1 MARSKYTYDD
11 FVKSATASGMIG
23 DFDGADLD
31 AARRNPDTAMTLLS
45 YKKDLSSAL
54 SSGNDSAAVLARS
67 GIDAVRRGY
76 TPVGSSAVSASA
88 SPQSAPSSFGT
99 EETKSAPAAQSVR
112 SSAVPASPREYSNRD
127 VQRIFEKSMGESGI
141 GDLSDLD
148 TDGDGK
154 TNMRD
159 AVRIL
164 RNISAGRGY
173 NEYTR
178 RQNYAVTPDM
188 YEGEY
193 ARALGDYL
201 ATDANEVYDTDLWNA
216 YAKQYR
222 REGDRA
228 AADVLGQ
235 YAGLNGGALP
245 SYAQSAASQQRNY
258 YASQLADR
266 VPEIYDALRS
276 ERAGR
281 LSALASAKEQ
291 ALAEAET
298 AAKYK
303 DTSKLSALG
312 IDVSRYLAD
321 EEYSRAMDEALA
333 AAQLGDYTKFDALT
347 GAQTGAAQ
355 RDAQRRAAAEAAMS
369 AGDAALFDELY
380 GTGVGDVYRR
390 SEERT
395 AQSTALD
402 NAYKAASLGNLAPL
416 ASLWGM
422 SVGELQ
428 TLIGSS
434 GGASSGV
441 SGTSSGVSGVSGASG
456 KSAASG
462 ASSSAKIPNVVEY
475 SAKNLKGKNGDLM
488 DYLYS
493 ALESGDITEAQAEE
507 LFQKYKGTYTTRKEA
522 LKAGAPEDTL
532 TENEWNRA
540 KNSGGFKYSSGA
552 YGNTYAEYLE
562 NQVEKGRSYEEP
574 SVSGGSS
581 ENSPGLR
588 SAGTYRG
595 TKVGMSK

>member
-76 TPVGSSAVSASA
+76 APVSASAVSASA
-88 SPQSAPSSFGT
+88 AAQSAPSSFGT
-99 EETKSAPAAQSVR
+99 EETKSAPAAQSAR

-188 YEGEY
+188 YDKEY

-434 GGASSGV
+434 GGASSGS
-441 SGTSSGVSGVSGASG
+441 SGTSG

-493 ALESGDITEAQAEE
+493 ALGSGDITEAQAEE

-532 TENEWNRA
+532 TEVAWNQA
-540 KNSGGFKYSSGA
+540 QTFGPEYSSRFPGS
-552 YGNTYAEYLE
+552 TYSEYLE
-562 NQVEKGRSYEEP
+562 YMVDKGR
-574 SVSGGSS
+574 
-581 ENSPGLR
+581 NQ
-588 SAGTYRG
+588 
-595 TKVGMSK
+595 

>member
-45 YKKDLSSAL
+45 YKKDLSSTL

-67 GIDAVRRGY
+67 GIDALRRGY
-76 TPVGSSAVSASA
+76 APVGSSAVSASA
-88 SPQSAPSSFGT
+88 AAQSAPSSFGT
-99 EETKSAPAAQSVR
+99 EETKSAPAAQSAR

-395 AQSTALD
+395 TQSTALD

-434 GGASSGV
+434 GGASSAA

-493 ALESGDITEAQAEE
+493 ALGSGDITEAQAEE

-532 TENEWNRA
+532 TEVAWDHAQTFGPE
-540 KNSGGFKYSSGA
+540 YSSRFPGS
-552 YGNTYAEYLE
+552 TYSEYLE
-562 NQVEKGRSYEEP
+562 YMVDKGR
-574 SVSGGSS
+574 
-581 ENSPGLR
+581 NQ
-588 SAGTYRG
+588 
-595 TKVGMSK
+595 

>member
-67 GIDAVRRGY
+67 GIDALRRGY
-76 TPVGSSAVSASA
+76 APVGSSAVSASA
-88 SPQSAPSSFGT
+88 SAQSAPSSFGT
-99 EETKSAPAAQSVR
+99 EETKSAPAAQSAR

-428 TLIGSS
+428 TLIGAS
-434 GGASSGV
+434 GGASSGS
-441 SGTSSGVSGVSGASG
+441 SGASSGVSGVSGASG

-493 ALESGDITEAQAEE
+493 ALGSGDITEAQAEE

-532 TENEWNRA
+532 TESEWTRA
-540 KNSGGFKYSSGA
+540 KNSGGSKYSSGA

-581 ENSPGLR
+581 ENSAGLR

>member
-54 SSGNDSAAVLARS
+54 SSGNDSAAVLARY

-76 TPVGSSAVSASA
+76 APVSASA
-88 SPQSAPSSFGT
+88 AAQSAPSSFGT
-99 EETKSAPAAQSVR
+99 EEAKSAPAAQSAR

-188 YEGEY
+188 YDKEY

-222 REGDRA
+222 REGERA

-441 SGTSSGVSGVSGASG
+441 SGTSSGSSGASG

-462 ASSSAKIPNVVEY
+462 ASSSMKIPNVVEY

-540 KNSGGFKYSSGA
+540 KNSGGLKYSSGA

-581 ENSPGLR
+581 ENSAGLR

>member
-67 GIDAVRRGY
+67 GIDALRRGY
-76 TPVGSSAVSASA
+76 APVGSSAVSASA
-88 SPQSAPSSFGT
+88 SAQSAPNSFGT
-99 EETKSAPAAQSVR
+99 EKTKSAPSAPAAQSAR

-369 AGDAALFDELY
+369 VGDAALFDELY

-428 TLIGSS
+428 TLIGAS
-434 GGASSGV
+434 GGASSAA
-441 SGTSSGVSGVSGASG
+441 SGTSSGSSGASG

-493 ALESGDITEAQAEE
+493 ALGSGDITEAQAEE

-532 TENEWNRA
+532 TEVAWNQA
-540 KNSGGFKYSSGA
+540 QTFGPEYSSRFPGS
-552 YGNTYAEYLE
+552 TYSEYLE
-562 NQVEKGRSYEEP
+562 YMVDKGR
-574 SVSGGSS
+574 
-581 ENSPGLR
+581 NQ
-588 SAGTYRG
+588 
-595 TKVGMSK
+595 

>member
-76 TPVGSSAVSASA
+76 APVSASAVSASA
-88 SPQSAPSSFGT
+88 AAQSAPSSFGT
-99 EETKSAPAAQSVR
+99 EEAKSAPAAQSAR

-188 YEGEY
+188 YDKEY

-390 SEERT
+390 AEERT

-456 KSAASG
+456 KSA
-462 ASSSAKIPNVVEY
+462 SSSSVKIPNVVEY

-532 TENEWNRA
+532 TENEWTRA
-540 KNSGGFKYSSGA
+540 KNSGGSKYSSGA

>member
-67 GIDAVRRGY
+67 GIDALRRGY
-76 TPVGSSAVSASA
+76 APVGSSAVSASA
-88 SPQSAPSSFGT
+88 AAQSAPSSFGT
-99 EETKSAPAAQSVR
+99 EETKSAPAAQSAR

-222 REGDRA
+222 REGNRA

-428 TLIGSS
+428 ALIGAS
-434 GGASSGV
+434 GGASSGS
-441 SGTSSGVSGVSGASG
+441 SGASSGVSGVSGASG
-456 KSAASG
+456 KSA

-493 ALESGDITEAQAEE
+493 ALGSGDITEAQAEE

-532 TENEWNRA
+532 TEVAWDHAQTFGPE
-540 KNSGGFKYSSGA
+540 YSSRFPGS
-552 YGNTYAEYLE
+552 TYSEYLE
-562 NQVEKGRSYEEP
+562 YMVDKGR
-574 SVSGGSS
+574 
-581 ENSPGLR
+581 NQ
-588 SAGTYRG
+588 
-595 TKVGMSK
+595 

>member
-67 GIDAVRRGY
+67 GIDALRRGY
-76 TPVGSSAVSASA
+76 APVGSSAVSASA
-88 SPQSAPSSFGT
+88 AAQSAPSSFGT
-99 EETKSAPAAQSVR
+99 EETKSAPAAQSAR

-216 YAKQYR
+216 YAKQFR
-222 REGDRA
+222 REGERA

-434 GGASSGV
+434 GGASSAA
-441 SGTSSGVSGVSGASG
+441 SGTSSGSSGASG

-493 ALESGDITEAQAEE
+493 ALGSGDITEAQAEE

-532 TENEWNRA
+532 TEVAWDHAQTFGPE
-540 KNSGGFKYSSGA
+540 YSSRFPGS
-552 YGNTYAEYLE
+552 TYSEYLE
-562 NQVEKGRSYEEP
+562 YMVDKGR
-574 SVSGGSS
+574 
-581 ENSPGLR
+581 NQ
-588 SAGTYRG
+588 
-595 TKVGMSK
+595 

>member
-67 GIDAVRRGY
+67 GIDALRRGY
-76 TPVGSSAVSASA
+76 APVSASAVSASA
-88 SPQSAPSSFGT
+88 AAQSAPSSFGT
-99 EETKSAPAAQSVR
+99 EEAKSAPAAQSAR

-188 YEGEY
+188 YDKEY

-434 GGASSGV
+434 GGASSG
-441 SGTSSGVSGVSGASG
+441 SSGASG
-456 KSAASG
+456 KSAT
-462 ASSSAKIPNVVEY
+462 SSSAKIPNVVEY

-532 TENEWNRA
+532 TEVAWDHALTFGPE
-540 KNSGGFKYSSGA
+540 YSSRFPGS
-552 YGNTYAEYLE
+552 TYSEYLE
-562 NQVEKGRSYEEP
+562 YMVDKGR
-574 SVSGGSS
+574 
-581 ENSPGLR
+581 NQ
-588 SAGTYRG
+588 
-595 TKVGMSK
+595 

>member
-67 GIDAVRRGY
+67 GIDALRRGY
-76 TPVGSSAVSASA
+76 APVGSSAVSASA
-88 SPQSAPSSFGT
+88 SAQSAPNSFGT
-99 EETKSAPAAQSVR
+99 EKTKSAPSAPAAQSAR

-380 GTGVGDVYRR
+380 GTGVCDVYRR

-434 GGASSGV
+434 GGASSGS
-441 SGTSSGVSGVSGASG
+441 SGTLG

-493 ALESGDITEAQAEE
+493 ALGSGDITEAQAEE

-532 TENEWNRA
+532 TEVAWDHAQTFGPE
-540 KNSGGFKYSSGA
+540 YSSRFPGS
-552 YGNTYAEYLE
+552 TYSEYLE
-562 NQVEKGRSYEEP
+562 YMVDKGR
-574 SVSGGSS
+574 
-581 ENSPGLR
+581 NQ
-588 SAGTYRG
+588 
-595 TKVGMSK
+595 

>member
-67 GIDAVRRGY
+67 GIDALRRGY
-76 TPVGSSAVSASA
+76 APVGSSAVSASA
-88 SPQSAPSSFGT
+88 AAQSAPNSFGT
-99 EETKSAPAAQSVR
+99 EKTKSAPSAPAAQSAR

-159 AVRIL
+159 AVQIL

-188 YEGEY
+188 YDKEY

-434 GGASSGV
+434 GGASSG
-441 SGTSSGVSGVSGASG
+441 SSGASSGSSGASG

-493 ALESGDITEAQAEE
+493 ALGSGDITEAQAEE

-532 TENEWNRA
+532 TEVAWDHAQTFGPE
-540 KNSGGFKYSSGA
+540 YSSRFPGS
-552 YGNTYAEYLE
+552 TYSEYLE
-562 NQVEKGRSYEEP
+562 YMVDKGR
-574 SVSGGSS
+574 
-581 ENSPGLR
+581 NQ
-588 SAGTYRG
+588 
-595 TKVGMSK
+595 

>member
-67 GIDAVRRGY
+67 GIDALRRGY
-76 TPVGSSAVSASA
+76 APVGSSAVSASA
-88 SPQSAPSSFGT
+88 AAQSAPSSFGT
-99 EETKSAPAAQSVR
+99 EETKSAPAAQSAR

-434 GGASSGV
+434 GGASSGS
-441 SGTSSGVSGVSGASG
+441 SGASSGVSGVSGASG
-456 KSAASG
+456 KSA

-493 ALESGDITEAQAEE
+493 ALGSGDITEAQAEE

-532 TENEWNRA
+532 TEVAWDHAQTFGPE
-540 KNSGGFKYSSGA
+540 YSSRFPGS
-552 YGNTYAEYLE
+552 TYSEYLE
-562 NQVEKGRSYEEP
+562 YMVDKGR
-574 SVSGGSS
+574 
-581 ENSPGLR
+581 NQ
-588 SAGTYRG
+588 
-595 TKVGMSK
+595 

>member
-67 GIDAVRRGY
+67 GIDALRRGY
-76 TPVGSSAVSASA
+76 APVGSSAVSASA
-88 SPQSAPSSFGT
+88 AAQSAPSSFGT
-99 EETKSAPAAQSVR
+99 EETKSAPAAQSAR
-112 SSAVPASPREYSNRD
+112 FSAVPASPREYSNRD

-434 GGASSGV
+434 GGASSG
-441 SGTSSGVSGVSGASG
+441 SSGASSGSSGASG

-493 ALESGDITEAQAEE
+493 ALGSGDITEAQAEE

-532 TENEWNRA
+532 TEVAWDHAQTFGPE
-540 KNSGGFKYSSGA
+540 YSSRFPGS
-552 YGNTYAEYLE
+552 TYSEYLE
-562 NQVEKGRSYEEP
+562 YMVDKGR
-574 SVSGGSS
+574 
-581 ENSPGLR
+581 NQ
-588 SAGTYRG
+588 
-595 TKVGMSK
+595 

>member
-67 GIDAVRRGY
+67 GIDALRRGY
-76 TPVGSSAVSASA
+76 APVGSSAVSASA
-88 SPQSAPSSFGT
+88 AQSAPSSFGT
-99 EETKSAPAAQSVR
+99 EETKSAPSAPAAQSAR

-222 REGDRA
+222 REGERA

-258 YASQLADR
+258 YAAQLADR

-281 LSALASAKEQ
+281 LSALASAKDQ

-441 SGTSSGVSGVSGASG
+441 SGTSSGSSGVSGASG

-493 ALESGDITEAQAEE
+493 ALGSGDITEAQAEE

-532 TENEWNRA
+532 TEVAWNHA
-540 KNSGGFKYSSGA
+540 QTFGPEYSSRFPGS
-552 YGNTYAEYLE
+552 TYSEYLE
-562 NQVEKGRSYEEP
+562 YMVDKGR
-574 SVSGGSS
+574 
-581 ENSPGLR
+581 NQ
-588 SAGTYRG
+588 
-595 TKVGMSK
+595 

>member
-67 GIDAVRRGY
+67 GIDALRRGY
-76 TPVGSSAVSASA
+76 APVGSSAVSASA
-88 SPQSAPSSFGT
+88 AAQSAPSSFGT
-99 EETKSAPAAQSVR
+99 EETKSAPAAQSAR

-141 GDLSDLD
+141 GDLSALD

-258 YASQLADR
+258 YAAQLADR

-434 GGASSGV
+434 GGASSG
-441 SGTSSGVSGVSGASG
+441 SSGASSGSSGASG

-493 ALESGDITEAQAEE
+493 ALGSGDITEAQAEE

-532 TENEWNRA
+532 TEVAWDHAQTFGPE
-540 KNSGGFKYSSGA
+540 YSSRFPGS
-552 YGNTYAEYLE
+552 TYSEYLE
-562 NQVEKGRSYEEP
+562 YMVDKGR
-574 SVSGGSS
+574 
-581 ENSPGLR
+581 NQ
-588 SAGTYRG
+588 
-595 TKVGMSK
+595 

>member
-76 TPVGSSAVSASA
+76 APAGSSAVSASA
-88 SPQSAPSSFGT
+88 AAQSAPSSFGT
-99 EETKSAPAAQSVR
+99 EEAKSAPAAQSAR
-112 SSAVPASPREYSNRD
+112 SSAVSASPREYSNRD

-188 YEGEY
+188 YDKEY

-222 REGDRA
+222 REGERA

-434 GGASSGV
+434 GGASSGS
-441 SGTSSGVSGVSGASG
+441 SGTSG

-493 ALESGDITEAQAEE
+493 ALGSGDITEAQAEE

-540 KNSGGFKYSSGA
+540 KNSGGLKYSSGA

-581 ENSPGLR
+581 ENSAGLR

>member
-31 AARRNPDTAMTLLS
+31 AARRNPDTSMTLLS

-67 GIDAVRRGY
+67 GIDALRRGY
-76 TPVGSSAVSASA
+76 APVGSSAVSASA
-88 SPQSAPSSFGT
+88 AAQSAPNSFGT
-99 EETKSAPAAQSVR
+99 EKTKSAPSAPAAQSAR
-112 SSAVPASPREYSNRD
+112 FSAVPASPREYSNRD
-127 VQRIFEKSMGESGI
+127 VQRIFKKSMGESGI

-333 AAQLGDYTKFDALT
+333 AAQLGEYTKFDALT

-434 GGASSGV
+434 GGASSG
-441 SGTSSGVSGVSGASG
+441 SSGASSGSSGASG

-493 ALESGDITEAQAEE
+493 ALGSGDITEAQAEE

-532 TENEWNRA
+532 TEVAWDHAQTFGPE
-540 KNSGGFKYSSGA
+540 YSSRFPGS
-552 YGNTYAEYLE
+552 TYSEYLE
-562 NQVEKGRSYEEP
+562 YMVDKGR
-574 SVSGGSS
+574 
-581 ENSPGLR
+581 NQ
-588 SAGTYRG
+588 
-595 TKVGMSK
+595 

>member
-67 GIDAVRRGY
+67 GIDALRRGY

-88 SPQSAPSSFGT
+88 TPQSAPSSFGT
-99 EETKSAPAAQSVR
+99 EEAKSAPAAQSAR

-188 YEGEY
+188 YDKEY

-222 REGDRA
+222 REGNRA

-402 NAYKAASLGNLAPL
+402 NAYKAASLGNLAPR
-416 ASLWGM
+416 ASLWGL
-422 SVGELQ
+422 SVGERQ

-434 GGASSGV
+434 GGASSAA
-441 SGTSSGVSGVSGASG
+441 SGTSSGVSGASGASG

-493 ALESGDITEAQAEE
+493 ALGSGDITEAQAEE

-532 TENEWNRA
+532 TESEWTRA
-540 KNSGGFKYSSGA
+540 KNSGGSKYSSGA

>member
-67 GIDAVRRGY
+67 GIDALRRGY
-76 TPVGSSAVSASA
+76 ALVGSSAVSASA
-88 SPQSAPSSFGT
+88 AAQSAPSSFGT
-99 EETKSAPAAQSVR
+99 EETKSAPAAQSAR

-434 GGASSGV
+434 GGASSG
-441 SGTSSGVSGVSGASG
+441 SSGASSGSSGASG

-493 ALESGDITEAQAEE
+493 ALGSGDITEAQAEE

-532 TENEWNRA
+532 TEVAWDHAQTFGPE
-540 KNSGGFKYSSGA
+540 YSSRFPG
-552 YGNTYAEYLE
+552 GTYSEYLE
-562 NQVEKGRSYEEP
+562 YMVDKGR
-574 SVSGGSS
+574 
-581 ENSPGLR
+581 NQ
-588 SAGTYRG
+588 
-595 TKVGMSK
+595 

>member
-67 GIDAVRRGY
+67 GIDALRRGY
-76 TPVGSSAVSASA
+76 APVGSSAVSASA
-88 SPQSAPSSFGT
+88 TPQSAPSSFGT
-99 EETKSAPAAQSVR
+99 EETKSAPAAQSAR

-159 AVRIL
+159 AVQIL

-188 YEGEY
+188 YDKEY

-441 SGTSSGVSGVSGASG
+441 SGTSSGSSGSSG

-462 ASSSAKIPNVVEY
+462 ASASSSSAKIPNVVEY

-493 ALESGDITEAQAEE
+493 ALGSGDITEAQAEE

-522 LKAGAPEDTL
+522 LKAGAPDDTL
-532 TENEWNRA
+532 TEVAWNHA
-540 KNSGGFKYSSGA
+540 QTFGPEYSSRFPGS
-552 YGNTYAEYLE
+552 TYSEYLE
-562 NQVEKGRSYEEP
+562 YMVDKGR
-574 SVSGGSS
+574 
-581 ENSPGLR
+581 NQ
-588 SAGTYRG
+588 
-595 TKVGMSK
+595 

>member
-67 GIDAVRRGY
+67 GIDALRRGY
-76 TPVGSSAVSASA
+76 APVGSSAVSASA
-88 SPQSAPSSFGT
+88 AAQSAPSSFGT
-99 EETKSAPAAQSVR
+99 EETKSAPAAQSAR
-112 SSAVPASPREYSNRD
+112 FSAVPASPREYSNRD
-127 VQRIFEKSMGESGI
+127 VQRIFEKSMGELGI

-258 YASQLADR
+258 YAAQLADR

-434 GGASSGV
+434 GGASSG
-441 SGTSSGVSGVSGASG
+441 SSGASSGSSGASG

-493 ALESGDITEAQAEE
+493 ALGSGDITEAQAEE

-532 TENEWNRA
+532 TEVAWDHAQTFGPE
-540 KNSGGFKYSSGA
+540 YSSRFPGS
-552 YGNTYAEYLE
+552 TYSEYLE
-562 NQVEKGRSYEEP
+562 YMVDKGR
-574 SVSGGSS
+574 
-581 ENSPGLR
+581 NQ
-588 SAGTYRG
+588 
-595 TKVGMSK
+595 

>member
-67 GIDAVRRGY
+67 GIDALRRGY
-76 TPVGSSAVSASA
+76 APVGSSAVSASA
-88 SPQSAPSSFGT
+88 AAQSAPSSFGT
-99 EETKSAPAAQSVR
+99 EETKSAPAAQSAR

-428 TLIGSS
+428 TLIGAS
-434 GGASSGV
+434 GGASSGS
-441 SGTSSGVSGVSGASG
+441 SGTSG

-493 ALESGDITEAQAEE
+493 ALGSGDITEAQAEE

-532 TENEWNRA
+532 TEVAWNQA
-540 KNSGGFKYSSGA
+540 QTFGPEYSSRFPGS
-552 YGNTYAEYLE
+552 TYSEYLE
-562 NQVEKGRSYEEP
+562 YMVDKGR
-574 SVSGGSS
+574 
-581 ENSPGLR
+581 NQ
-588 SAGTYRG
+588 
-595 TKVGMSK
+595 

>member
-67 GIDAVRRGY
+67 GIDALRRGY

-88 SPQSAPSSFGT
+88 TPQSAPSSFGT
-99 EETKSAPAAQSVR
+99 EEAKSTPAAQSAR
-112 SSAVPASPREYSNRD
+112 SSAVPTSSREYSNRD

-159 AVRIL
+159 AVQIL

-188 YEGEY
+188 YDKEY

-347 GAQTGAAQ
+347 GAQTGSAQ

-390 SEERT
+390 AEERT
-395 AQSTALD
+395 EQSTALD

-434 GGASSGV
+434 GGASSAA
-441 SGTSSGVSGVSGASG
+441 SGTSSGVSGASGASG
-456 KSAASG
+456 TSG
-462 ASSSAKIPNVVEY
+462 TSGTSSSAKIPNVVEY

-532 TENEWNRA
+532 TEVAWDHAQTFGPE
-540 KNSGGFKYSSGA
+540 YSSRFPGS
-552 YGNTYAEYLE
+552 TYSEYLE
-562 NQVEKGRSYEEP
+562 YMVDKGR
-574 SVSGGSS
+574 
-581 ENSPGLR
+581 NQ
-588 SAGTYRG
+588 
-595 TKVGMSK
+595 

>member
-67 GIDAVRRGY
+67 GIDALRRGY
-76 TPVGSSAVSASA
+76 APVGSSAVSASA
-88 SPQSAPSSFGT
+88 AAQSAPSSFGT
-99 EETKSAPAAQSVR
+99 EETKSAPAAQSAR

-222 REGDRA
+222 REGERA

-434 GGASSGV
+434 GGASSAA
-441 SGTSSGVSGVSGASG
+441 SGTSSGSSGASG

-493 ALESGDITEAQAEE
+493 ALGSGDITEAQAEE

-532 TENEWNRA
+532 TEVAWDHAQTFGPE
-540 KNSGGFKYSSGA
+540 YSSRFPGS
-552 YGNTYAEYLE
+552 TYSEYLE
-562 NQVEKGRSYEEP
+562 YMVDKGR
-574 SVSGGSS
+574 
-581 ENSPGLR
+581 NQ
-588 SAGTYRG
+588 
-595 TKVGMSK
+595 

>member
-67 GIDAVRRGY
+67 GIDALRRGY
-76 TPVGSSAVSASA
+76 APVDSSAVSASA
-88 SPQSAPSSFGT
+88 AAQSAPSSFGT
-99 EETKSAPAAQSVR
+99 EETKSAPAAQSAR

-222 REGDRA
+222 REGNRA
-228 AADVLGQ
+228 ADDVLGQ

-416 ASLWGM
+416 AFLWGM

-434 GGASSGV
+434 GGASSAA
-441 SGTSSGVSGVSGASG
+441 SGTSSGSSGASG

-493 ALESGDITEAQAEE
+493 ALGSGDITEAQAEE

-532 TENEWNRA
+532 TEVAWDHAQTFGPE
-540 KNSGGFKYSSGA
+540 YSSRFPGS
-552 YGNTYAEYLE
+552 TYSEYLE
-562 NQVEKGRSYEEP
+562 YMVDKGR
-574 SVSGGSS
+574 
-581 ENSPGLR
+581 NQ
-588 SAGTYRG
+588 
-595 TKVGMSK
+595 

>member
-67 GIDAVRRGY
+67 GIDALRRGY
-76 TPVGSSAVSASA
+76 APVGSSAVSASA
-88 SPQSAPSSFGT
+88 AAQSAPSSFGT
-99 EETKSAPAAQSVR
+99 EETKSAPAAQSAR

-228 AADVLGQ
+228 ADDVLGQ

-434 GGASSGV
+434 GGASSAA
-441 SGTSSGVSGVSGASG
+441 SGTSSGSSGASG

-493 ALESGDITEAQAEE
+493 ALGSGDITEAQAEE

-532 TENEWNRA
+532 TEVAWDHAQTFGPE
-540 KNSGGFKYSSGA
+540 YSSRFPGS
-552 YGNTYAEYLE
+552 TYSEYLE
-562 NQVEKGRSYEEP
+562 YMVDKGR
-574 SVSGGSS
+574 
-581 ENSPGLR
+581 NQ
-588 SAGTYRG
+588 
-595 TKVGMSK
+595 

>member
-67 GIDAVRRGY
+67 GIDALRRGY
-76 TPVGSSAVSASA
+76 APVGSSAVSASA
-88 SPQSAPSSFGT
+88 AAQSAPSSFGT
-99 EETKSAPAAQSVR
+99 EETKSAPSAPAAQSAR

-188 YEGEY
+188 YDKEY

-428 TLIGSS
+428 TLIG
-434 GGASSGV
+434 ASSAA
-441 SGTSSGVSGVSGASG
+441 SGTSSGSSGASG

-493 ALESGDITEAQAEE
+493 ALGSGDITEAQAEE

-532 TENEWNRA
+532 TEVAWDHAQTFGPE
-540 KNSGGFKYSSGA
+540 YSSRFPGS
-552 YGNTYAEYLE
+552 TYSEYLE
-562 NQVEKGRSYEEP
+562 YMVDKGR
-574 SVSGGSS
+574 
-581 ENSPGLR
+581 NQ
-588 SAGTYRG
+588 
-595 TKVGMSK
+595 

>member
-67 GIDAVRRGY
+67 GIDAMRRGY
-76 TPVGSSAVSASA
+76 APVGSSAVSASA
-88 SPQSAPSSFGT
+88 AAQSAPSSFGT
-99 EETKSAPAAQSVR
+99 EETKSAPAAQSAR

-188 YEGEY
+188 YDKEY

-222 REGDRA
+222 REGERA

-434 GGASSGV
+434 GSASSGSSGASSG
-441 SGTSSGVSGVSGASG
+441 SSGASG

-493 ALESGDITEAQAEE
+493 ALGSGDITEAQAEE

-532 TENEWNRA
+532 TEVAWDHAQTFGPE
-540 KNSGGFKYSSGA
+540 YSSRFPGS
-552 YGNTYAEYLE
+552 TYSEYLE
-562 NQVEKGRSYEEP
+562 YMVDKGR
-574 SVSGGSS
+574 
-581 ENSPGLR
+581 NQ
-588 SAGTYRG
+588 
-595 TKVGMSK
+595 

>member
-67 GIDAVRRGY
+67 GIDALRRGY
-76 TPVGSSAVSASA
+76 APVGSSAVSASA
-88 SPQSAPSSFGT
+88 AAQSAPSSFGT
-99 EETKSAPAAQSVR
+99 EETKSAPAAQSAR
-112 SSAVPASPREYSNRD
+112 FSAVPASPREYSNRD

-258 YASQLADR
+258 YAAQLADR

-428 TLIGSS
+428 TLIGAS
-434 GGASSGV
+434 GGASSAA

-493 ALESGDITEAQAEE
+493 ALGSGDITEAQAEE

-532 TENEWNRA
+532 TEVAWDHAQTFGPE
-540 KNSGGFKYSSGA
+540 YSSRFPGS
-552 YGNTYAEYLE
+552 TYSEYLE
-562 NQVEKGRSYEEP
+562 YMVDKGR
-574 SVSGGSS
+574 
-581 ENSPGLR
+581 NQ
-588 SAGTYRG
+588 
-595 TKVGMSK
+595 

>member
-67 GIDAVRRGY
+67 GIDALRRGY
-76 TPVGSSAVSASA
+76 APVGSSAVSA
-88 SPQSAPSSFGT
+88 SAPSSFGT
-99 EETKSAPAAQSVR
+99 EETKSAPSAPAAQSAR

-258 YASQLADR
+258 YAAQLADR

-434 GGASSGV
+434 GGASSGS
-441 SGTSSGVSGVSGASG
+441 SGTSG

-493 ALESGDITEAQAEE
+493 ALGSGDITEAQAEE

-532 TENEWNRA
+532 TEVAWNQA
-540 KNSGGFKYSSGA
+540 QTFGPEYSSRFPGS
-552 YGNTYAEYLE
+552 TYSEYLE
-562 NQVEKGRSYEEP
+562 YMVDKGR
-574 SVSGGSS
+574 
-581 ENSPGLR
+581 NQ
-588 SAGTYRG
+588 
-595 TKVGMSK
+595 

>member
-67 GIDAVRRGY
+67 GIDALRRGY
-76 TPVGSSAVSASA
+76 APVGSSAVSASA
-88 SPQSAPSSFGT
+88 AQSAPSSFGT
-99 EETKSAPAAQSVR
+99 EETKSAPSAPAAQSAR

-222 REGDRA
+222 REGERA

-258 YASQLADR
+258 YAAQLADR

-281 LSALASAKEQ
+281 LSALASAKDQ

-441 SGTSSGVSGVSGASG
+441 AGTSSGSSGVSGASG

-493 ALESGDITEAQAEE
+493 ALGSGDITEAQAEE

-532 TENEWNRA
+532 TEVAWNHA
-540 KNSGGFKYSSGA
+540 QTFGPEYSSRFPGS
-552 YGNTYAEYLE
+552 TYSEYLE
-562 NQVEKGRSYEEP
+562 YMVDKGR
-574 SVSGGSS
+574 
-581 ENSPGLR
+581 NQ
-588 SAGTYRG
+588 
-595 TKVGMSK
+595 

>member
-67 GIDAVRRGY
+67 GIDALRRGY
-76 TPVGSSAVSASA
+76 APVGSSAVSASA
-88 SPQSAPSSFGT
+88 
-99 EETKSAPAAQSVR
+99 AAQSAR

-390 SEERT
+390 AEERT

-428 TLIGSS
+428 TLIGAS
-434 GGASSGV
+434 GGASSAA

-493 ALESGDITEAQAEE
+493 ALGSGDITEAQAEE

-532 TENEWNRA
+532 TESEWTRA
-540 KNSGGFKYSSGA
+540 KNSGGSKYSSGA

>member
-67 GIDAVRRGY
+67 GIDALRRGY

-88 SPQSAPSSFGT
+88 TPQSAPSSFGT
-99 EETKSAPAAQSVR
+99 EETKSAPAAQSAR

-188 YEGEY
+188 YDKEY

-441 SGTSSGVSGVSGASG
+441 SGASGTSG

-462 ASSSAKIPNVVEY
+462 ASASSSSAKIPNVVEY

-532 TENEWNRA
+532 TEVAWDHAQTFGPE
-540 KNSGGFKYSSGA
+540 YSSRFPGS
-552 YGNTYAEYLE
+552 TYSEYLE
-562 NQVEKGRSYEEP
+562 YMVDKGR
-574 SVSGGSS
+574 
-581 ENSPGLR
+581 NQ
-588 SAGTYRG
+588 
-595 TKVGMSK
+595 

>member
-1 MARSKYTYDD
+1 MPISTP
-11 FVKSATASGMIG
+11 
-23 DFDGADLD
+23 
-31 AARRNPDTAMTLLS
+31 ARRNPDTAMTLLS

-76 TPVGSSAVSASA
+76 APVSASAVSASA
-88 SPQSAPSSFGT
+88 AAQSAPSSFGT
-99 EETKSAPAAQSVR
+99 EETKSAPAAQSAR

-188 YEGEY
+188 YDKEY

-266 VPEIYDALRS
+266 VPEIYDALRN

-434 GGASSGV
+434 GGASSAA

-493 ALESGDITEAQAEE
+493 ALGSGDITEAQAEE

-522 LKAGAPEDTL
+522 LKGGARPRT
-532 TENEWNRA
+532 R
-540 KNSGGFKYSSGA
+540 
-552 YGNTYAEYLE
+552 
-562 NQVEKGRSYEEP
+562 
-574 SVSGGSS
+574 
-581 ENSPGLR
+581 
-588 SAGTYRG
+588 
-595 TKVGMSK
+595 

>member
-76 TPVGSSAVSASA
+76 TPVGSSAVRASA
-88 SPQSAPSSFGT
+88 AAQSAPSSFGT
-99 EETKSAPAAQSVR
+99 EEAKSAPAAQSAR

-188 YEGEY
+188 YDKEY

-245 SYAQSAASQQRNY
+245 SYAQSAVSQQRNY

-390 SEERT
+390 AEERT

-434 GGASSGV
+434 GGASSG
-441 SGTSSGVSGVSGASG
+441 SSGASG
-456 KSAASG
+456 KSAT
-462 ASSSAKIPNVVEY
+462 SSSAKIPNVVEY

-532 TENEWNRA
+532 TEVAWDHAQTFGPE
-540 KNSGGFKYSSGA
+540 YSSRFPGS
-552 YGNTYAEYLE
+552 TYSEYLE
-562 NQVEKGRSYEEP
+562 YMVDKGR
-574 SVSGGSS
+574 
-581 ENSPGLR
+581 NQ
-588 SAGTYRG
+588 
-595 TKVGMSK
+595 

>member
-67 GIDAVRRGY
+67 GIDALRRGY
-76 TPVGSSAVSASA
+76 APVGSSAVSASA
-88 SPQSAPSSFGT
+88 SAQSAPNSFGT
-99 EETKSAPAAQSVR
+99 EKTKSAPSAPAAQSAR

-188 YEGEY
+188 YDKEY

-222 REGDRA
+222 REGERA

-428 TLIGSS
+428 TLIGAS
-434 GGASSGV
+434 GGASSAA
-441 SGTSSGVSGVSGASG
+441 SGTSSGSSGASG

-493 ALESGDITEAQAEE
+493 ALGSGDITEAQAEE

-532 TENEWNRA
+532 TEVAWDHAQTFGPE
-540 KNSGGFKYSSGA
+540 YSSRFPGS
-552 YGNTYAEYLE
+552 TYSEYLE
-562 NQVEKGRSYEEP
+562 YMVDKGR
-574 SVSGGSS
+574 
-581 ENSPGLR
+581 NQ
-588 SAGTYRG
+588 
-595 TKVGMSK
+595 

>member
-67 GIDAVRRGY
+67 GIDALRRGY
-76 TPVGSSAVSASA
+76 APVGSSAVSASA
-88 SPQSAPSSFGT
+88 AAQSAPSSFGT
-99 EETKSAPAAQSVR
+99 EETKSAPAAQSAR

-222 REGDRA
+222 REGNRA

-428 TLIGSS
+428 ALIGSS
-434 GGASSGV
+434 GGASSGS
-441 SGTSSGVSGVSGASG
+441 SGASSGVSGVSGASG
-456 KSAASG
+456 KSA

-493 ALESGDITEAQAEE
+493 ALGSGDITEAQAEE

-532 TENEWNRA
+532 TEVAWDHAQTFGPE
-540 KNSGGFKYSSGA
+540 YSSRFPGS
-552 YGNTYAEYLE
+552 TYSEYLE
-562 NQVEKGRSYEEP
+562 YMVDKGR
-574 SVSGGSS
+574 
-581 ENSPGLR
+581 NQ
-588 SAGTYRG
+588 
-595 TKVGMSK
+595 

>member
-67 GIDAVRRGY
+67 GIDALRRGY
-76 TPVGSSAVSASA
+76 APVGSSAVSASA
-88 SPQSAPSSFGT
+88 AAQSAPNSFGT
-99 EETKSAPAAQSVR
+99 EETKSAPSAPAAQSAR

-188 YEGEY
+188 YDKEY

-428 TLIGSS
+428 TLIGAS
-434 GGASSGV
+434 GGASSGS
-441 SGTSSGVSGVSGASG
+441 SGTSG

-493 ALESGDITEAQAEE
+493 ALGSGDITEAQAEE

-532 TENEWNRA
+532 TEVAWNQA
-540 KNSGGFKYSSGA
+540 QTFGPEYSSRFPGS
-552 YGNTYAEYLE
+552 TYSEYLE
-562 NQVEKGRSYEEP
+562 YMVDKGR
-574 SVSGGSS
+574 
-581 ENSPGLR
+581 NQ
-588 SAGTYRG
+588 
-595 TKVGMSK
+595 